1 MFRKHLKKPLKSKQF
16 FGQFFLGAAG
26 WLFFVSMAQADSIP
40 WLLVDTAT
48 RSLLVIQ
55 DGVTREKF
63 HDISLGRGGVADE
76 RYRGDNKTPRGEFRV
91 LWVNRNSSFRV
102 FFGLDYPNA
111 DYAKKAL
118 SAGRIDFATYA
129 NILHSLSRNL
139 VPPQDTELG
148 GFIGIHGLGR
158 ADPSIHQALDWTEGC
173 IALTNEQIDR
183 LTQWIQIGTR
193 VVIH

>member
-1 MFRKHLKKPLKSKQF
+1 MFRKHLKKALKHAQF
-16 FGQFFLGAAG
+16 FGLFFLGAAG
-26 WLFFVSMAQADSIP
+26 WLLFVSLAQADPMP

-48 RSLLVIQ
+48 RSLFVIQ
-55 DGVTREKF
+55 EGVTREKF
-63 HDISLGRGGVADE
+63 QNISVGRGGVADE
-76 RYRGDNKTPRGEFRV
+76 RYRGDYRTPRGEFRV

-118 SAGRIDFATYA
+118 HAGRIDFDTYV
-129 NILHSLSRNL
+129 NILWSLSRNR

-158 ADPSIHQALDWTEGC
+158 ADPSIHRALDWTEGC

-183 LTQWIQIGTR
+183 LTQWIRVGTR